1 MCYQQN
7 GGVVRSRVM
16 PFLTIA
22 RSSTAGRRGGP
33 SSAGIAAPF
42 ESGSSLHSATRAE
55 LLWMWRQSGGR
66 LRQFGQ
72 KSRVSRRIAFIGVWA
87 FWKHLDLGAADP
99 DAERRNGNNNIH
111 VNRVIQGAPTARAR
125 GH

>member
-1 MCYQQN
+1 
-7 GGVVRSRVM
+7 M

-55 LLWMWRQSGGR
+55 LRQMSRQSGGR
-66 LRQFGQ
+66 LRQFGA
-72 KSRVSRRIAFIGVWA
+72 KESGLSKDGVHWHLGILEA
-87 FWKHLDLGAADP
+87 PRFRGSWPWCWEKKWK
-99 DAERRNGNNNIH
+99 
-111 VNRVIQGAPTARAR
+111 
-125 GH
+125 